1 MILCLAIVRDEG
13 GSGAKLI
20 VACSFGNTVLRTQ
33 VSRVDRRVDL
43 VSVTT
48 GVPWTSR
55 VSQCSTEGVWV
66 GRVE

>member
-20 VACSFGNTVLRTQ
+20 AARSIGNTVLRTQ

-43 VSVTT
+43 VSMTT
-48 GVPWTSR
+48 GSSLDFK
-55 VSQCSTEGVWV
+55 SQPVFN
-66 GRVE
+66 